1 MDVNAIE
8 VTGLVATVLVLALW
22 LLDSRGGR
30 RRRGAK

>member
-8 VTGLVATVLVLALW
+8 VTGLVATVLVLAFW
-22 LLDSRGGR
+22 LLDARGGG